1 MSLGSRSIT
10 LTQSEYPGGMVK
22 PMPKLYILSGP
33 DKGQSFEVGKD
44 PLYVGRSALN
54 TIKISDKAVSRRH
67 LKILRRGNRYF
78 IRDLESENGT
88 FISGREISAGA
99 DVEVAE
105 GVPIV
110 IGMSVI
116 CLGERCLENVS
127 PVLDSMELSTKIS
140 EKSGVF
146 QQHDSMTTQKIM
158 ELVYKVSDL
167 MKARLSTDEIL
178 EKILEYIFDFLKRI
192 DRSVILLIDEKT
204 GEISKVS
211 SKLRDASED
220 ATLYCQDVVERVI
233 REGRGVVVPDVEA
246 EEQDD
251 LVDTVKLSKIESV
264 MCVPLMSGSQIKG
277 VIYVDSLKEPFG
289 FRREDLS
296 LFTDLGRRAALA
308 VENSLLHQTFDKGI
322 ED

>member
-1 MSLGSRSIT
+1 MA
-10 LTQSEYPGGMVK
+10 
-22 PMPKLYILSGP
+22 KLYILSGP
-33 DKGQSFEVGKD
+33 DMGQSFEVGSD
-44 PLYVGRSALN
+44 PVYVGRSAHN

-67 LKILRRGNRYF
+67 LKIVKRGHRYF
-78 IRDLESENGT
+78 IKDLESENGT
-88 FISGREISAGA
+88 FISGREVSASV
-99 DVEVAE
+99 DTEIDE

-116 CLGERCLENVS
+116 CLGERCLENVR

-146 QQHDSMTTQKIM
+146 QQHESMTTQKIM

-167 MKARLSTDEIL
+167 MNERLSTDEIL
-178 EKILEYIFDFLKRI
+178 EKILEYIFDFLRNI
-192 DRSVILLIDEKT
+192 DRGVILLIDEKT

-211 SKLRDASED
+211 SKLRDTSED
-220 ATLYCQDVVERVI
+220 AAAYCQDVVERVI

-246 EEQDD
+246 EEEDD

-264 MCVPLMSGSQIKG
+264 MCVPVMSGSQIMG
-277 VIYVDSLKEPFG
+277 AIYVDSLKEPFG

-308 VENSLLHQTFDKGI
+308 VENALLQQTFDRAPEG
-322 ED
+322 

>member
-1 MSLGSRSIT
+1 MD
-10 LTQSEYPGGMVK
+10 
-22 PMPKLYILSGP
+22 KLYILSGP
-33 DKGQSFEVGKD
+33 DMGQSFEVGSD
-44 PLYVGRSALN
+44 PVYVGRSAFN

-67 LKILRRGNRYF
+67 LKILKRGHRYF
-78 IRDLESENGT
+78 IKDLESENGT
-88 FISGREISAGA
+88 FISGREISAGV
-99 DVEVAE
+99 DTEVDE

-116 CLGERCLENVS
+116 CLGERCLENVR

-146 QQHDSMTTQKIM
+146 QQHESMTTQKIM

-167 MKARLSTDEIL
+167 MNERLSTDEIL
-178 EKILEYIFDFLKRI
+178 EKILEYIFDFLRNI
-192 DRSVILLIDEKT
+192 DRGVILLIDEKT

-211 SKLRDASED
+211 SKLRDTSED
-220 ATLYCQDVVERVI
+220 ATVYCQDVVERVI
-233 REGRGVVVPDVEA
+233 REGRGVVIPDVEA
-246 EEQDD
+246 EEEDD

-264 MCVPLMSGSQIKG
+264 MCVPVMSGSQIKG
-277 VIYVDSLKEPFG
+277 AIYVDSLKEPFG

-308 VENSLLHQTFDKGI
+308 VENALLQQTFDRTPEG
-322 ED
+322 

>member
-1 MSLGSRSIT
+1 MG
-10 LTQSEYPGGMVK
+10 
-22 PMPKLYILSGP
+22 KLYILSGP
-33 DKGQSFEVGKD
+33 DMGQSFELGSD
-44 PLYVGRSALN
+44 PVYVGRSAFN

-67 LKILRRGNRYF
+67 LKILNRGHRYF
-78 IRDLESENGT
+78 IKDLESENGT
-88 FISGREISAGA
+88 FISGREISAGV
-99 DVEVAE
+99 DTEVDE

-116 CLGERCLENVS
+116 CLGERCLENVR

-146 QQHDSMTTQKIM
+146 QQHESMTTQKIM

-167 MKARLSTDEIL
+167 MNERLSTDEIL
-178 EKILEYIFDFLKRI
+178 EKILEYIFDFLRNI
-192 DRSVILLIDEKT
+192 DRGVILLIDEKT

-211 SKLRDASED
+211 SKLRDTSED
-220 ATLYCQDVVERVI
+220 ATVYCQDVVERVI
-233 REGRGVVVPDVEA
+233 KEGRGVVVPDVEA
-246 EEQDD
+246 EEEDD

-264 MCVPLMSGSQIKG
+264 MCVPVMSGSQIKG
-277 VIYVDSLKEPFG
+277 AIYVDSLKEPFG

-308 VENSLLHQTFDKGI
+308 VENALLQQTFDRSPEG
-322 ED
+322 

>member
-1 MSLGSRSIT
+1 MG
-10 LTQSEYPGGMVK
+10 
-22 PMPKLYILSGP
+22 KLYILSGP
-33 DKGQSFEVGKD
+33 DMGQSFEVGSD
-44 PLYVGRSALN
+44 PVYVGRSAFN
-54 TIKISDKAVSRRH
+54 SIKISDKAVSRRH
-67 LKILRRGNRYF
+67 LKILKRGHRYF
-78 IRDLESENGT
+78 IKDLESENGT
-88 FISGREISAGA
+88 FISGREISAGV
-99 DVEVAE
+99 DTEVDE

-116 CLGERCLENVS
+116 CLGERCLENVR

-146 QQHDSMTTQKIM
+146 QQHESMTTQKIM

-167 MKARLSTDEIL
+167 MNERLSTDEIL
-178 EKILEYIFDFLKRI
+178 EKILEYIFDFLRNI
-192 DRSVILLIDEKT
+192 DRGVILLIDEKT

-211 SKLRDASED
+211 SKLRDTSED
-220 ATLYCQDVVERVI
+220 ATVYCQDVVERVI
-233 REGRGVVVPDVEA
+233 KEGRGVVVPDVEA
-246 EEQDD
+246 EEEDD

-264 MCVPLMSGSQIKG
+264 MCVPVMSGSQIKG

-308 VENSLLHQTFDKGI
+308 VENALLQQTFDRTPEG
-322 ED
+322 

>member
-1 MSLGSRSIT
+1 MG
-10 LTQSEYPGGMVK
+10 
-22 PMPKLYILSGP
+22 KLYILSGP
-33 DKGQSFEVGKD
+33 DMGQSFELGSD
-44 PLYVGRSALN
+44 PVYVGRSAFN

-67 LKILRRGNRYF
+67 LKILKRGHRYF
-78 IRDLESENGT
+78 IKDLESENGT
-88 FISGREISAGA
+88 FISGREISAGV
-99 DVEVAE
+99 DTEVDE

-116 CLGERCLENVS
+116 CLGERCLENVR

-146 QQHDSMTTQKIM
+146 QQHESMTTQKIM

-167 MKARLSTDEIL
+167 MNERLSTDEIL
-178 EKILEYIFDFLKRI
+178 EKILEYIFDFLRNI
-192 DRSVILLIDEKT
+192 DRGVILLIDEKT

-211 SKLRDASED
+211 SKLRDTSED
-220 ATLYCQDVVERVI
+220 ATVYCQDVVERVI
-233 REGRGVVVPDVEA
+233 KEGRGVVVPDVEA
-246 EEQDD
+246 EEEDD

-264 MCVPLMSGSQIKG
+264 MCVPVMSGSQIKG
-277 VIYVDSLKEPFG
+277 AIYVDSLKEPFG

-308 VENSLLHQTFDKGI
+308 VENALLQQTFDRSPEG
-322 ED
+322 

>member
-1 MSLGSRSIT
+1 MAKIMG
-10 LTQSEYPGGMVK
+10 
-22 PMPKLYILSGP
+22 KLYILSGP
-33 DKGQSFEVGKD
+33 DMGQSFELGSD
-44 PLYVGRSALN
+44 PVYVGRSAFN

-67 LKILRRGNRYF
+67 LKILKRGHRYF
-78 IRDLESENGT
+78 IKDLESENGT
-88 FISGREISAGA
+88 FISGREISAGV
-99 DVEVAE
+99 DTEVDE

-116 CLGERCLENVS
+116 CLGERCLENVR

-146 QQHDSMTTQKIM
+146 QQHESMTTQKIM

-167 MKARLSTDEIL
+167 MNERLSTDEIL
-178 EKILEYIFDFLKRI
+178 EKILEYIFDFLRNI
-192 DRSVILLIDEKT
+192 DRGVILLIDEKT

-211 SKLRDASED
+211 SKLRDTSED
-220 ATLYCQDVVERVI
+220 ATVYCQDVVERVI
-233 REGRGVVVPDVEA
+233 KEGRGVVVPDVEA
-246 EEQDD
+246 EEEDD

-264 MCVPLMSGSQIKG
+264 MCVPVMSGSQIKG
-277 VIYVDSLKEPFG
+277 AIYVDSLKEPFG

-308 VENSLLHQTFDKGI
+308 VENALLQQTFDRSPEG
-322 ED
+322 

>member
-1 MSLGSRSIT
+1 MAKIMG
-10 LTQSEYPGGMVK
+10 
-22 PMPKLYILSGP
+22 KLYILSGP
-33 DKGQSFEVGKD
+33 DMGQSFEVGSD
-44 PLYVGRSALN
+44 PVYVGRSAFN

-67 LKILRRGNRYF
+67 LKIFKRGHRYF
-78 IRDLESENGT
+78 IKDLESENGT
-88 FISGREISAGA
+88 FISGREISAGV
-99 DVEVAE
+99 DTEVDE

-116 CLGERCLENVS
+116 CLGERCLENVR

-146 QQHDSMTTQKIM
+146 QQHESMTTQKIM

-167 MKARLSTDEIL
+167 MNERLSTDEIL
-178 EKILEYIFDFLKRI
+178 EKILEYIFDFLRNI
-192 DRSVILLIDEKT
+192 DRGVILLIDEKT

-211 SKLRDASED
+211 SKLRDTSED
-220 ATLYCQDVVERVI
+220 ATVYCQDVVERVI

-246 EEQDD
+246 EEEDD

-264 MCVPLMSGSQIKG
+264 MCVPVMSGSQIKG

-308 VENSLLHQTFDKGI
+308 VENALLQQTFDRAPEG
-322 ED
+322 